1 MCQKLKAASP
11 FVKILWHVAWAA
23 ILQRVT
29 RLTRLG
35 SVVRNFGLITG
46 KDGLI
51 IGWMD
56 IKLEHRTFSMTV
68 LADWQI
74 RSYCESSQMVHPFA
88 LDLLNPASL
97 DVRLGFNLMIE
108 VADTDELQRVDISHR
123 TADNPY
129 FLQPGEFC
137 LAETIETFNLPD
149 TVSCQF
155 VLKSSRA
162 RSGLNHLLAGWCDPG
177 WHGSKLTLELKN
189 ERRFHEIP
197 LYPNLKIGQM
207 VFHYMS
213 EIPVRSYREVGHYNN
228 HLTVMPNIVD
238 RQTA

>member
-1 MCQKLKAASP
+1 MNGISDKFFTTFIVS
-11 FVKILWHVAWAA
+11 
-23 ILQRVT
+23 
-29 RLTRLG
+29 
-35 SVVRNFGLITG
+35 
-46 KDGLI
+46 DGLKN
-51 IGWMD
+51 GQNNSK
-56 IKLEHRTFSMTV
+56 IKRRTILMTV

-108 VADTDELQRVDISHR
+108 VADTPELQRIDISGR
-123 TADNPY
+123 TEDNPY
-129 FLQPGEFC
+129 LLQPGEFC

-149 TVSCQF
+149 TISCQF

-162 RSGLNHLLAGWCDPG
+162 RGGLNHLLAGWCDPG

-189 ERRFHEIP
+189 ERRFHDIP

-213 EIPVRSYREVGHYNN
+213 EVPVRSYRETGHYNN
-228 HLTVMPNIVD
+228 HLTVMPSIVE